1 LLSRPEADVNPGP
14 PDSEA
19 EKGIALVEL
28 IFLSLFF
35 PLLPTHSFES
45 FHSFFRTAQSPDQ
58 QNIFFVFFA
67 QLFFSSTRCP
77 VFQIPFFSPEGFAAR
92 SFHFPESGSVSGYLV
107 AHRSCASALHTIL
120 LSRMGDV
127 AQMRMSS

>member
-1 LLSRPEADVNPGP
+1 MG
-14 PDSEA
+14 A

-58 QNIFFVFFA
+58 QNIFSCFLHSCFSLRRVV
-67 QLFFSSTRCP
+67 LFFIFPFLVLRASPPGVSIFQNLVRSRATSSHIAP
-77 VFQIPFFSPEGFAAR
+77 VPQPCTP
-92 SFHFPESGSVSGYLV
+92 
-107 AHRSCASALHTIL
+107 SC
-120 LSRMGDV
+120 
-127 AQMRMSS
+127 